1 MNYLE
6 AKKLAELW
14 TQGHDVSLD
23 GWRSVVMLLNQE
35 IDSLEKTNAFL
46 LSQID
51 KLNAKDRNEQN
62 A

>member
-6 AKKLAELW
+6 AKKLAEEW
-14 TQGHDVSLD
+14 TKGHDIGLD
-23 GWRSVVMLLNQE
+23 GWRSVIFLLNQE
-35 IDSLEKTNAFL
+35 IDSLEETNAFL

-51 KLNAKDRNEQN
+51 KLNAKDRNEQD